1 MKKILLIEDN
11 EANTNLIRRILSIHP
26 YEVIHASDA
35 MSGISKANQIQPDL
49 ILLDMGLPDLSG
61 TLVANCLKQIAH
73 TEHIPIVAVTADTT
87 RRTKQLALDYG
98 CDDVIYK
105 PIKTRLFHDRIVGY
119 LDLAEQVS

>member
-35 MSGISKANQIQPDL
+35 TSGISKAYEIQPDL
-49 ILLDMGLPDLSG
+49 ILLDIGLPDLSG
-61 TLVANCLKQIAH
+61 TMVVNRLKQIAH

-87 RRTKQLALDYG
+87 MRTKRLAMDYG
-98 CDDVIYK
+98 CEDVIYK
-105 PIKTRLFHDRIVGY
+105 PIETRFFHDRIASYLGY
-119 LDLAEQVS
+119 AEYAS

>member
-1 MKKILLIEDN
+1 MKKILTIEDN

-35 MSGISKANQIQPDL
+35 TSGISMANQIQPDL

-61 TLVANCLKQIAH
+61 TLVANRLKQIAH

-87 RRTKQLALDYG
+87 LRTKQLALDYG

-105 PIKTRLFHDRIVGY
+105 PIETRLFHDRIVGY
-119 LDLAEQVS
+119 LDLAEYAS